1 MKRSSRKV
9 FLSMRGGSHCSLRNQ
24 YGWGFMHSCRSA
36 IALPL
41 GRLVSLLQMLRLKR
55 TLFMNSSDES
65 AEGSVH
71 CNTPGT
77 LPSVSYKCQKKEIVY
92 LILTNLNHDFM
103 PETNTNPFSC
113 DSSTLR
119 KFTSSFPFSV
129 NVKLKI
135 DA

>member
-1 MKRSSRKV
+1 MKVQKEV
-9 FLSMRGGSHCSLRNQ
+9 YTATH
-24 YGWGFMHSCRSA
+24 
-36 IALPL
+36 P
-41 GRLVSLLQMLRLKR
+41 
-55 TLFMNSSDES
+55 E
-65 AEGSVH
+65 
-71 CNTPGT
+71 
-77 LPSVSYKCQKKEIVY
+77 PSPQSPTNVKKKEIVY

>member
-1 MKRSSRKV
+1 
-9 FLSMRGGSHCSLRNQ
+9 MRVQKEVYTATRPEPS
-24 YGWGFMHSCRSA
+24 
-36 IALPL
+36 PL
-41 GRLVSLLQMLRLKR
+41 SLLQM
-55 TLFMNSSDES
+55 S
-65 AEGSVH
+65 
-71 CNTPGT
+71 
-77 LPSVSYKCQKKEIVY
+77 KKINCG

-103 PETNTNPFSC
+103 PETNTNHFSR